1 MGIADKLLSI
11 FQPVADVFATLRFS
25 DFLDIC
31 LVTFV
36 LYSAIKLIRDT
47 RTIQL
52 IKGIMLMGVIY
63 LFISALNMQASTY
76 IFDKMFSNIFLV
88 LIVIF
93 QPEIRHAVE
102 SMGRT
107 RILSVSSIMA
117 RSEQI
122 KQNRIT
128 IETINH
134 VCKACSEMSDRKIGA
149 LLVFERE
156 TLLGEII
163 ETGTLVDA
171 KVSGEIISNIFY
183 PKAPLHDGAAVIR
196 NNKLYAAGC
205 ILPLTQNHDNIESE
219 LGTRHRAALGM
230 SEQSDA
236 LVVVISEENGYISS
250 AFKGGLK
257 RNISDGE
264 LREIL
269 GDMLLIKESKGEGE
283 KGSRLKNLLSGGR
296 K

>member
-1 MGIADKLLSI
+1 MLTVL
-11 FQPVADVFATLRFS
+11 QPVADVFATFRFS
-25 DFLDIC
+25 DVLDIC

-52 IKGIMLMGVIY
+52 IKGIILLGVVYIV
-63 LFISALNMQASTY
+63 ISTLNMQASSY
-76 IFDKMFSNIFLV
+76 IFDKLFTNIFII

-107 RILSVSSIMA
+107 RILSVSNIMA

-128 IETINH
+128 NETINS
-134 VCKACSEMSDRKIGA
+134 VCKACSDMSDRKIGA
-149 LLVFERE
+149 LIVFERE

-171 KVSGEIISNIFY
+171 SISEEIVSNIFY

-205 ILPLTQNHDNIESE
+205 ILPLTQDHSSVESE

-236 LVVVISEENGYISS
+236 LIVVVSEENGYIST
-250 AFKGGLK
+250 AYKGGLK

-269 GDMLLIKESKGEGE
+269 SEMLLIKESKGDGE
-283 KGSRLKNLLSGGR
+283 KGTRIRNLFSGG
-296 K
+296 KK

>member
-1 MGIADKLLSI
+1 M
-11 FQPVADVFATLRFS
+11 FATFRFS
-25 DFLDIC
+25 DILDIC

-52 IKGIMLMGVIY
+52 IKGIILLGVVY
-63 LFISALNMQASTY
+63 LVISALNMQASSY
-76 IFDKMFSNIFLV
+76 IFDKLFTNIFII

-107 RILSVSSIMA
+107 RILSVSNIMA

-128 IETINH
+128 SETINS
-134 VCKACSEMSDRKIGA
+134 VCKACSDMSDRKIGA

-171 KVSGEIISNIFY
+171 SISEEIVGNIFY

-205 ILPLTQNHDNIESE
+205 ILPLTQDHSNVESE

-236 LVVVISEENGYISS
+236 LIVVVSEESGYIST
-250 AFKGGLK
+250 AYKGGLK

-269 GDMLLIKESKGEGE
+269 GEMLLIKESKGDGE
-283 KGSRLKNLLSGGR
+283 KGTRIKNLFSGG
-296 K
+296 KK

>member
-1 MGIADKLLSI
+1 MVIADEILTIIHS
-11 FQPVADVFATLRFS
+11 VAAVFATFRFS

-36 LYSAIKLIRDT
+36 LYSAIKLVRDT

-52 IKGIMLMGVIY
+52 IKGIILLGVVY
-63 LFISALNMQASTY
+63 LVISALNMQASSY
-76 IFDKMFSNIFLV
+76 IFDKLFTNIFLV

-107 RILSVSSIMA
+107 RIFSVGSILK

-128 IETINH
+128 SETIND
-134 VCKACSEMSDRKIGA
+134 VCKACSDMSDRKIGA
-149 LLVFERE
+149 LMVFERE

-171 KVSGEIISNIFY
+171 AISEELVGNIFY

-196 NNKLYAAGC
+196 DNKLYAAGC
-205 ILPLTQNHDNIESE
+205 ILPLMQNHNDIDSE

-236 LVVVISEENGYISS
+236 LVVVVSEESGFIST
-250 AFKGGLK
+250 AFKGNLE

-269 GDMLLIKESKGEGE
+269 GDMLLIKESKGDGE
-283 KGSRLKNLLSGGR
+283 KGQRIKNLFGGG
-296 K
+296 KK

>member
-1 MGIADKLLSI
+1 M
-11 FQPVADVFATLRFS
+11 FATFRFS
-25 DFLDIC
+25 DVLDIC

-52 IKGIMLMGVIY
+52 IKGIILLGVVYIV
-63 LFISALNMQASTY
+63 ISTLNMQASSY
-76 IFDKMFSNIFLV
+76 IFDKLFTNIFII

-107 RILSVSSIMA
+107 RILSVSNIMA

-128 IETINH
+128 NETINS
-134 VCKACSEMSDRKIGA
+134 VCKACSDMSDRKIGA
-149 LLVFERE
+149 LIVFERE

-171 KVSGEIISNIFY
+171 SISEEIVSNIFY

-205 ILPLTQNHDNIESE
+205 ILPLTQDHSSVESE

-236 LVVVISEENGYISS
+236 LIVVVSEENGYIST
-250 AFKGGLK
+250 AYKGGLK

-269 GDMLLIKESKGEGE
+269 SEMLLIKESKGDGE
-283 KGSRLKNLLSGGR
+283 KGTRIRNLFSGG
-296 K
+296 KK